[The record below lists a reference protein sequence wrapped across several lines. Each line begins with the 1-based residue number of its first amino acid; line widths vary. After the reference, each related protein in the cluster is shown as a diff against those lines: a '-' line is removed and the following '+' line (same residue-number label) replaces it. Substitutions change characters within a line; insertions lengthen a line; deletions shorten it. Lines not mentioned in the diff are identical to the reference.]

1 MQFTMEIIVSIF
13 LVFGAFFMLVGSI
26 GMVRLPDLFM
36 RLHAPTK
43 SSTLGLGSF
52 LIASMIFFAF
62 QGRFGFAELLITL
75 LAFITAPVSA
85 NLIAQAA
92 LHLRLRSL
100 SGEVPE
106 AIQKL
111 LPRLQNPEETEV
123 LMVTLPETT
132 PVYESMRLADDLD
145 RANIAHTWWLV
156 NQSMVATHTN
166 NAVLKAIASN
176 EIKWIE
182 KVAKLSD
189 NKYAVEKWQPNFEK

>member
-1 MQFTMEIIVSIF
+1 MQFTMEITVSVF

-106 AIQKL
+106 AIERP
-111 LPRLQNPEETEV
+111 LPWDRYKIGQRFSQNKPPMEPPKE
-123 LMVTLPETT
+123 
-132 PVYESMRLADDLD
+132 
-145 RANIAHTWWLV
+145 
-156 NQSMVATHTN
+156 
-166 NAVLKAIASN
+166 
-176 EIKWIE
+176 
-182 KVAKLSD
+182 
-189 NKYAVEKWQPNFEK
+189 

>member
-1 MQFTMEIIVSIF
+1 MQITMEIIVSIF

-106 AIQKL
+106 AIERP
-111 LPRLQNPEETEV
+111 LPWDRYKIGQRFSQNKPP
-123 LMVTLPETT
+123 M
-132 PVYESMRLADDLD
+132 ESP
-145 RANIAHTWWLV
+145 
-156 NQSMVATHTN
+156 Q
-166 NAVLKAIASN
+166 
-176 EIKWIE
+176 E
-182 KVAKLSD
+182 
-189 NKYAVEKWQPNFEK
+189 

>member
-1 MQFTMEIIVSIF
+1 MQITMEIIVSIF

-62 QGRFGFAELLITL
+62 QGRFGFAESLITL

-106 AIQKL
+106 AIERP
-111 LPRLQNPEETEV
+111 LPWDRYKIGQRFSQNKPPMEPPQE
-123 LMVTLPETT
+123 
-132 PVYESMRLADDLD
+132 
-145 RANIAHTWWLV
+145 
-156 NQSMVATHTN
+156 
-166 NAVLKAIASN
+166 
-176 EIKWIE
+176 
-182 KVAKLSD
+182 
-189 NKYAVEKWQPNFEK
+189 

>member
-1 MQFTMEIIVSIF
+1 MQFTMEIIVSVF
-13 LVFGAFFMLVGSI
+13 LIFGAFFMLVGSI

-100 SGEVPE
+100 SGEIPE
-106 AIQKL
+106 AIERP
-111 LPRLQNPEETEV
+111 LPWDRYKIGQRFSQNKPPMEPPKE
-123 LMVTLPETT
+123 
-132 PVYESMRLADDLD
+132 
-145 RANIAHTWWLV
+145 
-156 NQSMVATHTN
+156 
-166 NAVLKAIASN
+166 
-176 EIKWIE
+176 
-182 KVAKLSD
+182 
-189 NKYAVEKWQPNFEK
+189 

>member
-1 MQFTMEIIVSIF
+1 MQITMEIIVSIF
-13 LVFGAFFMLVGSI
+13 LVFGSFFMLVGSI

-106 AIQKL
+106 AIERP
-111 LPRLQNPEETEV
+111 LPWDRYKIGQRFSQNKP
-123 LMVTLPETT
+123 P
-132 PVYESMRLADDLD
+132 
-145 RANIAHTWWLV
+145 
-156 NQSMVATHTN
+156 
-166 NAVLKAIASN
+166 
-176 EIKWIE
+176 IE
-182 KVAKLSD
+182 PPQ
-189 NKYAVEKWQPNFEK
+189 E

>member
-1 MQFTMEIIVSIF
+1 MQFTMEIIVSVF

-106 AIQKL
+106 AIERP
-111 LPRLQNPEETEV
+111 LPWDRYKIGQRFSQNKPP
-123 LMVTLPETT
+123 MDP
-132 PVYESMRLADDLD
+132 P
-145 RANIAHTWWLV
+145 
-156 NQSMVATHTN
+156 
-166 NAVLKAIASN
+166 K
-176 EIKWIE
+176 K
-182 KVAKLSD
+182 
-189 NKYAVEKWQPNFEK
+189 